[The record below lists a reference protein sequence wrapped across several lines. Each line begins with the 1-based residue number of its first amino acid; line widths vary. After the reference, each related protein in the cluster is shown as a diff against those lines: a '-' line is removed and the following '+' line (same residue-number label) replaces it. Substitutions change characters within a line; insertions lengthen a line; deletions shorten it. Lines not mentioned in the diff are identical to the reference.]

1 MPSSLSLLED
11 RPAATIHSIYGQ
23 AATIYSVHAGSK
35 VIVSVTASILLQLIV
50 ADGITKIWIVALF
63 VHHNFIS

>member
-35 VIVSVTASILLQLIV
+35 VIVSVTDSILQLIV
-50 ADGITKIWIVALF
+50 ADGITKLWTVVLF
-63 VHHNFIS
+63 VHHNFTS